1 MTKRKRKKARPKE
14 KEALAESKGLSDEE
28 EVIVEEYADYARLV
42 VSKPHVEPYKGIRY
56 LGVAGVFKIRGP
68 VTGIQYT
75 FTAQER
81 VSFVATE
88 DYEGL
93 LQRVRPAR
101 RCCGGKTIPEQ
112 PYFGPAG

>member
-1 MTKRKRKKARPKE
+1 MTKRRTKKVRPE
-14 KEALAESKGLSDEE
+14 EEEALAESEGLSAEE
-28 EVIVEEYADYARLV
+28 KVVTAEVIE
-42 VSKPHVEPYKGIRY
+42 SKPFVPPFIAIKY
-56 LGVAGVFKIRGP
+56 LGVADVYKVRGSVSGVE
-68 VTGIQYT
+68 YT
-75 FTAQER
+75 FTARSR

-112 PYFGPAG
+112 PYFGPVS

>member
-14 KEALAESKGLSDEE
+14 EEAPAESKGLSAEE
-28 EVIVEEYADYARLV
+28 EIEATVEAAPIYEYVPAP
-42 VSKPHVEPYKGIRY
+42 SEPPYRRIKY
-56 LGVAGVFKIRGP
+56 LGTADVFKIKGP
-68 VTGIQYT
+68 VTGVQYT

-88 DYEGL
+88 DCEGL

-101 RCCGGKTIPEQ
+101 HCCGGKTIPAQ
-112 PYFGPAG
+112 PYFGPAE